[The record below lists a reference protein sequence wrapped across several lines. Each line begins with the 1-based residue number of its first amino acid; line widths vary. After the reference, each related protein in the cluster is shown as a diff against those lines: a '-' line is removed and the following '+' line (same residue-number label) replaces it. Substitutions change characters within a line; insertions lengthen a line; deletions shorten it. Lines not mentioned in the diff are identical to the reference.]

1 MILALALLLQHDP
14 ADELKSFKLL
24 EGFEA
29 NLFASEKDGIANP
42 VQIRWD
48 ERGRLWA
55 ICTWA
60 YPQLKPGEKP
70 NDKIIILEDTN
81 GDGRA
86 DKSTVFADGLNMPM
100 GLELGLGE
108 VYVGVANELLVL
120 KDVDGDD
127 KADTRELLLSGFG
140 TGDSHQNINSFRW
153 GPGGELWF
161 CQGMHAFSRVE
172 TPWGVEKLDSAGVW
186 RLRPNR
192 LRLDGFLHGA
202 MGAHN
207 PWGLDFDDWGQPL
220 MAAGNGHGLY
230 YMMPAAQRADR
241 FLPFAAVWT
250 KGRKFASCEFVGTA
264 HLPPE
269 EQGLFYSGGFMN
281 NQVYRYAWTEDRSGF
296 AAKELPPLLTSTHV
310 AFRPVDVKVGPDGA
324 VYVADWYNPIIGHYQ
339 ASFRHPDRDVAHG
352 RVWRISVKGRP
363 LVKRPALEK
372 MDGPALLAQ
381 LKSPERWNRY
391 QAKRLLRDKPLSW
404 QEEDERVLV
413 DVLGAYE
420 SQDKVEPKLLERLL
434 TAKDGRARAYATRV
448 VSYWHD
454 RLPNAAAL
462 LDRAIQDE
470 HPRVRLEAVVAC
482 SYVPGTLDV
491 LAKAVDRPMDAFLQY
506 AFNQAVHLRRPEWE
520 GWFARGVPAKR
531 LEAVATAAG
540 GAKILSALVRG
551 GKTDAGLLTAL
562 AAVGTPEDREL
573 VLEKATTAEPL
584 EELARGGRPLG
595 DLAAMK
601 RHLENQPRAALALVA
616 AWKLSAFKDEARK
629 KALSPE
635 LRRAAFNALA
645 ALGDPLDDDG
655 PYEILSDAAAA
666 LAPKSPEK
674 AARLLSLPG
683 DPTDVVRA
691 YLARSGGAE
700 ALAAALKDVDKD
712 AALLALRAM
721 GAAGREDKPLWD
733 ILQKAAGI
741 SAGPVAYD
749 VELVKALITEAKAQG
764 DPAKGEQVFR
774 GRLTNCL
781 SCHAIGGAGGK
792 VGPELGEVGTALP
805 ADLLIESV
813 LWPNRQV
820 KENFTAT
827 LVATTD
833 GRILQGYKV
842 REDKEVLVLRDPA
855 ADRSETLPIKKIER
869 RKDIGSMMPEG
880 IVRGLTRTELRDL
893 IRFLMELGKGPY
905 AVTHEQVIRAY
916 EVKTPTGWVQ
926 KIALVSGLLPLDEIP
941 MGEVRF
947 KLDVPTGRKATLTLQ
962 GAESAAVEFGEGSHQ
977 VALKATGPLR
987 VTVK

>member
-48 ERGRLWA
+48 ERGRLWV

-60 YPQLKPGEKP
+60 YPQVKPGEKP
-70 NDKIIILEDTN
+70 DDKVVILEDTD

-100 GLELGLGE
+100 GLELGAGE

-127 KADTRELLLSGFG
+127 KADSREILLSGFG

-161 CQGMHAFSRVE
+161 CQGLHAFSRVE
-172 TPWGVEKLDSAGVW
+172 TPWGVEKLDSAGVF
-186 RLRPNR
+186 RLRPR
-192 LRLDGFLHGA
+192 TLRLDGFLHGA

-220 MAAGNGHGLY
+220 MVAGNGHGIY
-230 YMMPAAQRADR
+230 YMLPAAQRAER

-264 HLPPE
+264 HLPE
-269 EQGLFYSGGFMN
+269 SEQGLFYSGGFMN

-296 AAKELPPLLTSTHV
+296 AAKEMPPLLTSTHT
-310 AFRPVDVKVGPDGA
+310 AFRPIDVKLGPDGA

-352 RVWRISVKGRP
+352 RVWRISAKGRP
-363 LVKRPALEK
+363 LVKRPPLEK
-372 MDGPALLAQ
+372 MGAVELREQ
-381 LKSPERWNRY
+381 LTSPERWIRY
-391 QAKRLLRDKPLSW
+391 QAKRLLRRHPPAW
-404 QEEDERVLV
+404 EEAEDRVLV
-413 DVLGAYE
+413 DLLGVQVE
-420 SQDKVEPKLLERLL
+420 QDKVDPKLLERVL
-434 TAKDGRARAYATRV
+434 TAKDPRARAYATRV
-448 VSYWHD
+448 ATE
-454 RLPNAAAL
+454 LAQ

-482 SYVPGTLDV
+482 SYVPGSLDV
-491 LAKAVDRPMDAFLQY
+491 LSKAVDRPMDPFLHY
-506 AFNQAVHLRRPEWE
+506 AFTQAVHLRRPEWE
-520 GWFARGVPAKR
+520 AWFSRNVPAKR

-540 GAKILSALVRG
+540 GAKILSELVRG
-551 GKTDAGLLTAL
+551 GKTDEGLLTAL
-562 AAVGTPEDREL
+562 AAVGSPADRAL
-573 VLEKATTAEPL
+573 VLEKATTAAPL
-584 EELARGGRPLG
+584 EELARGPKVPG
-595 DLAAMK
+595 DLK
-601 RHLENQPRAALALVA
+601 PHLERHPAAALKLIA
-616 AWKLSAFKDEARK
+616 AWKLAQYRDAALRMGQSVSRRRLAFD
-629 KALSPE
+629 
-635 LRRAAFNALA
+635 ALA
-645 ALGDPLDDDG
+645 ALGDPLDVEG
-655 PYEILSDAAAA
+655 PYEVLRDAAAA
-666 LAPKSPEK
+666 LAPRSPEK

-683 DPTDVVRA
+683 DPTDVVLA
-691 YLARSGGAE
+691 YLAKAGGAE

-741 SAGPVAYD
+741 AAGPLAYD
-749 VELVKALITEAKAQG
+749 AGLVQALISEAKSAG
-764 DPAKGEQVFR
+764 DPAKGEHVFR

-805 ADLLIESV
+805 ADLLVESV

-827 LVATTD
+827 LLQTAD
-833 GRILQGYKV
+833 GRIVQGYKV
-842 REDKEVLVLRDPA
+842 REDKEVVVLRDPA
-855 ADRSETLPIKKIER
+855 ADRVETLPRKSIER
-869 RKDIGSMMPEG
+869 MKDVGSVMPEG
-880 IVRGLTRTELRDL
+880 LVRGLTREELRDL
-893 IRFLMELGKGPY
+893 LRFLMELGRPGPF
-905 AVTHEQVIRAY
+905 AVGHEQVIRAY
-916 EVKTPTGWVQ
+916 EVDTPRGWVS
-926 KIALVSGLLPLDEIP
+926 KIALVSGVLPLEEIP
-941 MGEVRF
+941 LGRARF
-947 KLDVPTGRKATLTLQ
+947 TVSVPAGRQATLSIQ
-962 GAESAAVEFGEGSHQ
+962 GAEPAALELGEGTRQ
-977 VALKATGPLR
+977 VELKAKGP
-987 VTVK
+987 VKVLVR